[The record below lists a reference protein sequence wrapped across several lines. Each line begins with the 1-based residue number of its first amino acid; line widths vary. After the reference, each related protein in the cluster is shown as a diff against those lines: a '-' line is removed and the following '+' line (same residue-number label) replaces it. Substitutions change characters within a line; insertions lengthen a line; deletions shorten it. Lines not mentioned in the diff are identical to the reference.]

1 MAILYYYVSVFL
13 PCNVYMQIDSEFSWQ
28 KSIQL
33 PMKLSL
39 SLFAYD
45 ISYVASVW
53 MRRYGLLVWQLTLYE
68 TSFKDSRQFQ
78 NPNMTIATA
87 PRNSEH
93 ATELRTLNQLVNY
106 GFLAFL
112 FLFQTLLIDLT
123 KMITLNDMSYFEC

>member
-1 MAILYYYVSVFL
+1 
-13 PCNVYMQIDSEFSWQ
+13 
-28 KSIQL
+28 
-33 PMKLSL
+33 
-39 SLFAYD
+39 
-45 ISYVASVW
+45 
-53 MRRYGLLVWQLTLYE
+53 
-68 TSFKDSRQFQ
+68 
-78 NPNMTIATA
+78 MTIATA